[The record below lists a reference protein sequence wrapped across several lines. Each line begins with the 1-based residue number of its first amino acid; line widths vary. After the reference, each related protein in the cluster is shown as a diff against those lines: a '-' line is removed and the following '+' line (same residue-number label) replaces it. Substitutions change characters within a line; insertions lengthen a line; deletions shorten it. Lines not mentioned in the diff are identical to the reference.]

1 MRNTLP
7 TQKQDTA
14 AGWNL
19 AELNGCSS
27 VANQPSV
34 DKSAVGTTVE
44 HHGRFLKTQTWKL
57 DVNYVN
63 SSMCALSY
71 DTGWATE

>member
-7 TQKQDTA
+7 TQKQVAA

-44 HHGRFLKTQTWKL
+44 HHGHFLKTQT
-57 DVNYVN
+57 
-63 SSMCALSY
+63 
-71 DTGWATE
+71 